1 MRNRAVIFLA
11 TLLTLSF
18 PTISAWAEP
27 GFLFM
32 ASTIGPID
40 AGIVA
45 DLEDAFEKETGVR
58 VRHVGAGT
66 GAAIKIGEKGTVDLV
81 MVHAKTLEEKFVAAG
96 FGTERIALMYNDF
109 VLLGP
114 AADPA
119 GIKGMK
125 HAAHAMKQIAAKSA
139 LFITRGDNSGT
150 HTAEMLLWKSAG
162 TTPSGSWYKVYEK
175 GSQGNAPTLKF
186 TDEQN
191 GYTVMDRATYV
202 SLKNTIK
209 LQVMVEGDE
218 VLLNHISVIP
228 INPKMF
234 QKTNYSDA
242 MSFVAWLTDPEKGQ
256 KLISD
261 FGKKKYGSQ
270 LFFPDSKQ
278 WHEKQ
283 KK

>member
-1 MRNRAVIFLA
+1 
-11 TLLTLSF
+11 
-18 PTISAWAEP
+18 
-27 GFLFM
+27 
-32 ASTIGPID
+32 
-40 AGIVA
+40 
-45 DLEDAFEKETGVR
+45 
-58 VRHVGAGT
+58 
-66 GAAIKIGEKGTVDLV
+66 
-81 MVHAKTLEEKFVAAG
+81 
-96 FGTERIALMYNDF
+96 
-109 VLLGP
+109 
-114 AADPA
+114 
-119 GIKGMK
+119 
-125 HAAHAMKQIAAKSA
+125 
-139 LFITRGDNSGT
+139 
-150 HTAEMLLWKSAG
+150 
-162 TTPSGSWYKVYEK
+162 
-175 GSQGNAPTLKF
+175 
-186 TDEQN
+186 
-191 GYTVMDRATYV
+191 MDRATYV